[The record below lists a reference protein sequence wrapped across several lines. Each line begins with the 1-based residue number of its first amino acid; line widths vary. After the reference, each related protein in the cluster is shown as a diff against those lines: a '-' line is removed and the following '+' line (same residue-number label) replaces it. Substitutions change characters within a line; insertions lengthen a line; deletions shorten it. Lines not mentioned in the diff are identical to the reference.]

1 MLVRIAILGSTGS
14 IGTSTLDVVAHHGDR
29 FRVVGL
35 AAGRRVR
42 DLAQQVLRFEPAYV
56 AVPDEA
62 AALELRSLIEG
73 ARVRPAVMVGVEGLR
88 QLVRECGADV
98 VVSGIVGAAGLLP
111 TLEAIRCGARVGLA
125 NKEAL
130 VVSGEVMIAAAEA
143 HGAVILPVD
152 SEHNAIH
159 QCLRSGRGSEVARL
173 ILTASGGPFRGRSK
187 QQLVGVSPEEALAHP
202 TWKMGPKISIDSA
215 TLMNKGL
222 EVIEARWLFGIAP
235 GHIDVVVHL
244 QSIVHS
250 MVEFHDGSVIAQMG
264 VPDMRHPIQ
273 YALTWPDRVSGP
285 VPRLNLTSVSALN
298 FAAPDRDA
306 FPCLDLAYRAIEAG
320 GDAPAR
326 LNAANEVAV
335 EAFLQ
340 HRIGFLD
347 IARTIET
354 VLSSEP
360 VGRADE
366 LEAILETDRR
376 SREVAARVI
385 AREFSS

>member
-1 MLVRIAILGSTGS
+1 MLVKIAILGSTGS
-14 IGTSTLDVVAHHGDR
+14 IGTSTLDVIRHHGER

-42 DLAQQVLRFEPAYV
+42 ELAQQVLRFEPTHV

-73 ARVRPAVMVGVEGLR
+73 ARSRPAVMIGVEGLR

-143 HGAVILPVD
+143 HGAIILPVD

-187 QQLVGVSPEEALAHP
+187 QQLVAVSPEEALAHP

-222 EVIEARWLFGIAP
+222 EVIEARWLFGLAAM
-235 GHIDVVVHL
+235 HIDVVVHP

-285 VPRLNLTSVSALN
+285 VPRLNLASVGSLD
-298 FAAPDRDA
+298 FATPDRDA

-335 EAFLQ
+335 AAFLQ

-354 VLSSEP
+354 VLSAEP
-360 VGRADE
+360 VGRGDE
-366 LEAILETDRR
+366 LEAILEADRR
-376 SREVAARVI
+376 SRETAARVI

>member
-1 MLVRIAILGSTGS
+1 MRIAILGSTGS
-14 IGTSTLDVVAHHGDR
+14 IGTSTLDVIGHHGER

-42 DLAQQVLRFEPAYV
+42 ELAQQVLRFEPTHV

-62 AALELRSLIEG
+62 TALELRSLIEG
-73 ARVRPAVMVGVEGLR
+73 ARVNPAVMIGVEGLR

-222 EVIEARWLFGIAP
+222 EVIEARWLFGLAP
-235 GHIDVVVHL
+235 MHIDVVVHP

-285 VPRLNLTSVSALN
+285 VPRLNLATVGSLD

-335 EAFLQ
+335 AAFLQ

-347 IARTIET
+347 IARTIES
-354 VLSSEP
+354 VLSAEP
-360 VGRADE
+360 VGRGDE

-376 SREVAARVI
+376 SREAAARVI

>member
-1 MLVRIAILGSTGS
+1 MKIAILGSTGS
-14 IGTSTLDVVAHHGDR
+14 IGTSTLDVIRHHGER

-42 DLAQQVLRFEPAYV
+42 ELAQQVLRFEPTHV

-73 ARVRPAVMVGVEGLR
+73 ARSRPAVMIGVEGLR

-143 HGAVILPVD
+143 HGAIILPVD

-187 QQLVGVSPEEALAHP
+187 QQLVAVSPEEALAHP

-222 EVIEARWLFGIAP
+222 EVIEARWLFGLAAM
-235 GHIDVVVHL
+235 HIDVVVHP

-285 VPRLNLTSVSALN
+285 VPRLNLASVGSLD
-298 FAAPDRDA
+298 FATPDRDA

-335 EAFLQ
+335 AAFLQ

-354 VLSSEP
+354 VLSAEP
-360 VGRADE
+360 VGRGDE
-366 LEAILETDRR
+366 LEAILEADRR
-376 SREVAARVI
+376 SRETAARVI